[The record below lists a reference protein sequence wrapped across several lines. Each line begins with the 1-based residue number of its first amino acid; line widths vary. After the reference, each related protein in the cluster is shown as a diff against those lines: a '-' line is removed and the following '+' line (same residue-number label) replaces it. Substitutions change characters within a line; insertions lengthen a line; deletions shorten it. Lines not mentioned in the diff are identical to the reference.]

1 MVYIQFPI
9 EDSGFW
15 NLLPVEKKSEG
26 REYNSSGGIRKSAV
40 TISGRFRIGFERVNS
55 G

>member
-26 REYNSSGGIRKSAV
+26 RDGAADNIIALV
-40 TISGRFRIGFERVNS
+40 VSGRVR
-55 G
+55 